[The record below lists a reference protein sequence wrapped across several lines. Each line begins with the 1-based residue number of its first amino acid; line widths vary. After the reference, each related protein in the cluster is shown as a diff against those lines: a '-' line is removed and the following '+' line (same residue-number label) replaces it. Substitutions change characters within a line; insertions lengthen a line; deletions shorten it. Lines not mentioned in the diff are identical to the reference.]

1 MASAPVSDD
10 AVRRELR
17 RIAECERKRSERFH
31 KRTGQTHDVSDG
43 GRYAAR
49 ARRIADKVFDGAV
62 LAAARQL
69 AVESGASVEE
79 LVALDIVTYLQPINS
94 DHQRR
99 IAKCLFETI
108 MQDVSST
115 TKHCADFRR
124 AIRRAGGRC
133 SNMAA
138 YGWLNAT
145 TAAQYGVPLVQR
157 YVALWA
163 ATSSPS

>member
-1 MASAPVSDD
+1 MSKKETGNPTPKRKQANKSPVVVTRLNDD
-10 AVRRELR
+10 
-17 RIAECERKRSERFH
+17 
-31 KRTGQTHDVSDG
+31 D
-43 GRYAAR
+43 
-49 ARRIADKVFDGAV
+49 
-62 LAAARQL
+62 LA
-69 AVESGASVEE
+69 
-79 LVALDIVTYLQPINS
+79 ALDIVTCLQPINS